1 MQWWCSAQGLAWSW
15 TWRPYVGVWILVAV
29 LVVWYVRLARRSGG
43 VPAGR
48 RWAFAGGVAS
58 LWVALDWPL
67 GALAAGYLASVH
79 MVQFLLVALIAPPL
93 LLLSIPEPAWES
105 LTRRP
110 AIAGAL
116 ERLTRPIVAV
126 IVFNGLVWLTH
137 WPRVV
142 DGLMSY
148 QAGSFLIDMLWI
160 LAGFVFWWPVVARV
174 PARARFGYPRKVAY
188 LILATIANTGVFI
201 YLTFSHLPV
210 YATYELAPPIPW
222 ISSREDQQAAGL
234 LMKMGGGLVLW
245 TAIGILF
252 GRWYRAEEG
261 SGAPRAEKA

>member
-1 MQWWCSAQGLAWSW
+1 
-15 TWRPYVGVWILVAV
+15 VGVWILVAV
-29 LVVWYVRLARRSGG
+29 LVAWYVRLARRSGG
-43 VPAGR
+43 ATAGR

-58 LWVALDWPL
+58 LWVALDWPV

-79 MVQFLLVALIAPPL
+79 MIQFLLVALVAPPL
-93 LLLSIPEPAWES
+93 LLLSIPDAAWAR
-105 LTRRP
+105 LAQRP
-110 AIAGAL
+110 IAGPL

-126 IVFNGLVWLTH
+126 AVFNALVWLTH
-137 WPRVV
+137 WPRMV

-174 PARARFGYPRKVAY
+174 PARPRFGYPRKVAY
-188 LILATIANTGVFI
+188 LILATVANTGVFI

-222 ISSREDQQAAGL
+222 ITAREDQQAAGL

-252 GRWYRAEEG
+252 GRWYQAEEG
-261 SGAPRAEKA
+261 SLPGRAKEA

>member
-15 TWRPYVGVWILVAV
+15 TWRPYVGVWILIAV
-29 LVVWYVRLARRSGG
+29 LVTWYARIARRSGG
-43 VPAGR
+43 ATVGQ
-48 RWAFAGGVAS
+48 RWAFGGAVAS
-58 LWVALDWPL
+58 LWVALDWPV

-79 MVQFLLVALIAPPL
+79 MVQFLLVALVAPPL
-93 LLLSIPEPAWES
+93 LLLAIPDPAWAR
-105 LTRRP
+105 LAGRP
-110 AIAGAL
+110 AVVGAL

-126 IVFNGLVWLTH
+126 VVFNALVWLTH
-137 WPRVV
+137 WPRMV
-142 DGLMSY
+142 DGLMAH

-160 LAGFVFWWPVVARV
+160 LAGFVFWWPVVAKA
-174 PARARFGYPRKVAY
+174 PARAAFGYPRKVAY
-188 LILATIANTGVFI
+188 LILATVANTGVFI

-222 ISSREDQQAAGL
+222 ITAREDQQAAGL

-252 GRWYRAEEG
+252 ARWYQAEEG
-261 SGAPRAEKA
+261 TVASRAKEA

>member
-15 TWRPYVGVWILVAV
+15 TWRPYVGVWIMIALLVAGY
-29 LVVWYVRLARRSGG
+29 VWLARRSGG
-43 VPAGR
+43 APPAR
-48 RWAFAGGVAS
+48 RWAFAGGVAG

-79 MVQFLLVALIAPPL
+79 MVQFLLVALVAPPL
-93 LLLSIPEPAWES
+93 LLLSIPDPAWAR
-105 LTRRP
+105 LAARP
-110 AIAGAL
+110 VVVGAL

-126 IVFNGLVWLTH
+126 LVFNALVWITH
-137 WPRVV
+137 WPRLV
-142 DGLMSY
+142 DGLMSH

-160 LAGFVFWWPVVARV
+160 LAGFVFWWPVVGRV
-174 PARARFGYPRKVAY
+174 PVRARFGYARKVAY
-188 LILATIANTGVFI
+188 LILATVANTGVFI

-222 ISSREDQQAAGL
+222 ITSREDQQVAGL

-245 TAIGILF
+245 TAIAILF
-252 GRWYRAEEG
+252 ARWYQAEEG
-261 SGAPRAEKA
+261 LSGT